1 MIATDTDGPPLEE
14 VFKVSGVPTHT
25 FIEPKKYLDLL
36 LNLRTPGRCL
46 VVEGPSGI
54 GKTTAVEKAL
64 ATICVSDN
72 TTKLSARRQAD
83 LEYIE
88 ILPETPEVGTVMV
101 DDYHKL
107 PVKTKSALADYLKVL
122 ADAED
127 DKTKIIVLGINQA
140 GDSLIEFAPDL
151 VNRID
156 VIRFETEPD
165 EKISELLRRG
175 EHALNV
181 KLNVFDE
188 IVSAASGSF
197 YLAQMLGREVCL
209 SAGVLHHQEDHRT
222 TDVSFEAVSANV
234 WDRLAMSFRRRTEQ
248 FCRGTKLRKE
258 GRAPYLHILN
268 WLATGASWT
277 LDLRDAIR
285 RNTSLRGSVGQVMD
299 KGFLS
304 HLVDS
309 NDDIRAVLHYDDFSK
324 QLTVE
329 DPQYLF
335 FLRGVPWRQFA
346 RDIGF
351 LSVEFDRRYDFA
363 LSFAGPERSI
373 AEGIFDVLAEN
384 EVEVFY
390 DKNEQHRILA
400 EDVEDYLRPIYQSEA
415 QFVVVLLGPEYP
427 RRIWTKIESDAFK
440 DRLSD
445 GAVIPIWFS
454 DAPPSMFDSTRER
467 GGLDF
472 DRFGNRDEQI
482 KALCK
487 TMLEKLAESR

>member
-1 MIATDTDGPPLEE
+1 MTDAPPAGLRLEE
-14 VFKVSGVPTHT
+14 VFKVSGIPTHT
-25 FIEPKKYLDLL
+25 FVEPKKYPDLL

-54 GKTTAVEKAL
+54 GKTTAVEKVL
-64 ATICVSDN
+64 AAIGVEKQI
-72 TTKLSARRQAD
+72 TKLSARRQAD

-88 ILPETPEVGTVMV
+88 ILPETPDVGIVMV

-107 PVKTKSALADYLKVL
+107 PVKTKAALADYLKIL

-127 DKTKIIVLGINQA
+127 KKTKIIVLGINQA

-165 EKISELLRRG
+165 EKISELLGRG
-175 EHALNV
+175 EQALNV

-188 IVSAASGSF
+188 IVTAASGSF
-197 YLAQMLGREVCL
+197 YLAQMLAREVCL
-209 SAGVLHHQEDHRT
+209 SAKVLEWQQDRKNT
-222 TDVSFEAVSANV
+222 NVSFEAISANV
-234 WDRLAMSFRRRTEQ
+234 WDRLAMSFLKRTEQ
-248 FCRGTKLRKE
+248 FCRGTKLRRA

-268 WLATGASWT
+268 WLATGESWT

-285 RNTSLRGSVGQVMD
+285 RNSSLRGSVGQVVD
-299 KGFLS
+299 KGFLRD
-304 HLVDS
+304 LVE
-309 NDDIRAVLHYDDFSK
+309 NNNDIRAVLHFDDFSK

-335 FLRGVPWRQFA
+335 FLRGVPWHQFA
-346 RDIGF
+346 HDIGF
-351 LSVEFDRRYDFA
+351 LAVEFARRYDFA
-363 LSFAGPERSI
+363 LSFAGPDRSI
-373 AEGIFDVLAEN
+373 AEELFGVLAEN

-400 EDVEDYLRPIYQSEA
+400 EDVEEYLRPIYQSEA
-415 QFVVVLLGPEYP
+415 QFVIVLLGPEYP
-427 RRIWTKIESDAFK
+427 KRIWTKIESDAFK
-440 DRLSD
+440 ERLAYGD
-445 GAVIPIWFS
+445 VIPIWFS

-472 DRFGNRDEQI
+472 DRAGDQDLQI
-482 KALCK
+482 KALVATLLK
-487 TMLEKLAESR
+487 KLAESR

>member
-1 MIATDTDGPPLEE
+1 MTGGQTDTPRLED
-14 VFKVSGVPTHT
+14 VFKVSGVPTYT
-25 FIEPKKYLDLL
+25 FVEPKKYPDLL

-64 ATICVSDN
+64 SSVGVAEQ
-72 TTKLSARRQAD
+72 TTKLSARRKAD

-88 ILPETPEVGTVMV
+88 ILPETAEAGIVLV

-107 PVKTKSALADYLKVL
+107 PVETKSALADYLKVL

-127 DKTKIIVLGINQA
+127 EKTKIIVLGINQA

-165 EKISELLRRG
+165 EKISELLGRG
-175 EHALNV
+175 EQALNT

-188 IVSAASGSF
+188 IVAAVSGSF
-197 YLAQMLGREVCL
+197 YLVQMLAREVCL
-209 SAGVLHHQEDHRT
+209 SAGVLEKRQDRTT
-222 TDVSFEAVSANV
+222 TDVSFEAISANV

-248 FCRGTKLRKE
+248 FCRGTKLRPE

-268 WLATGASWT
+268 WLATGDSWT

-285 RNTSLRGSVGQVMD
+285 RNARLRGSVGQVVD
-299 KGFLS
+299 KGFLRD
-304 HLVDS
+304 LVENS
-309 NDDIRAVLHYDDFSK
+309 NDLRAVLHYDEFSK

-346 RDIGF
+346 HDIGF

-363 LSFAGPERSI
+363 LSFAGPDRDV
-373 AEGIFDVLAEN
+373 AEALFTALAAS

-400 EDVEDYLRPIYQSEA
+400 EDVEEYLRPIYQSEA
-415 QFVVVLLGPEYP
+415 QFVLVLLGPEYP
-427 RRIWTKIESDAFK
+427 KRIWTKIESDAFRE
-440 DRLSD
+440 RLDD
-445 GAVIPIWFS
+445 GSVIPVWFS
-454 DAPPSMFDSTRER
+454 TAPPSMFDSTREL
-467 GGLDF
+467 GALDF
-472 DRFGNRDEQI
+472 DRDGDLHEQI
-482 KALCK
+482 EALS
-487 TMLEKLAESR
+487 TTLLEKLAESR